1 MFVAFSTKSPCAS
14 LAPELGEGIT
24 KLTTDGSFNQMLT
37 GSIAKW
43 DVDNKPK

>member
-24 KLTTDGSFNQMLT
+24 KLTTDGSFSQMLT

-43 DVDNKPK
+43 DAANKPK